1 MITVDQG
8 GNVWFTTGF
17 GGQVAELPTG
27 QTTITTFCVST
38 SVLHPHI
45 SGVAVDGSGKVWFD
59 DSTNERI
66 GYLSPGQY
74 NNDCTTGVA
83 SGVTYTF
90 LPSASHPHDGL
101 IADSQ
106 SNIYFTEQFGLQLGK
121 IPVGTSLPPP
131 TDNYPPGPTAKTWH
145 FAEGRV
151 GGGFLE
157 YLTLGNPDPA
167 NDCLVDI
174 QYLLETGTP
183 VTKQVWIPHASRL
196 TESVN
201 TDLGHSATD
210 TGISVAAIV
219 NNDPI
224 SPCPGVVAERPMY
237 FNFHGDQSN
246 SDVVGA
252 TNTAQNFYFADVP
265 NGGGYSSFITIL
277 NPPGGQVAT
286 VTATYYANGS
296 QVGTQSVT
304 VNAGARG
311 TLAPAAIAGLPEHT
325 AAVVTS
331 TQPVVVE
338 RPTYFNNISGGIA
351 GTVTGASSVVGS
363 QSLQNQWFFAEGYAG
378 TSPSGGK
385 TQENLV
391 ISNLETTK
399 QPANVTI
406 NLEYINGVQHSFSIT
421 VQPRSQ
427 VIWNVNTNGTG
438 AASNEV
444 SAAITATGAGV
455 VVERQMY
462 FQYVHTLNGS
472 TLHVIGGTE
481 VTGQTGTYTSYSFAE
496 GYSNKGYNEW
506 LTLQNPNGSPQ
517 TLYLIMVN
525 GYGRLYT
532 QTISLGANTRYT
544 QDISALVLAHMVQP
558 GDDHRAYEVSMTVE
572 TLNGGFF
579 VAERP
584 MYSNTFGL
592 SSFPTQGGNDAF
604 GYPGN

>member
-1 MITVDQG
+1 
-8 GNVWFTTGF
+8 
-17 GGQVAELPTG
+17 
-27 QTTITTFCVST
+27 
-38 SVLHPHI
+38 
-45 SGVAVDGSGKVWFD
+45 
-59 DSTNERI
+59 
-66 GYLSPGQY
+66 
-74 NNDCTTGVA
+74 
-83 SGVTYTF
+83 
-90 LPSASHPHDGL
+90 
-101 IADSQ
+101 
-106 SNIYFTEQFGLQLGK
+106 
-121 IPVGTSLPPP
+121 
-131 TDNYPPGPTAKTWH
+131 
-145 FAEGRV
+145 
-151 GGGFLE
+151 
-157 YLTLGNPDPA
+157 
-167 NDCLVDI
+167 
-174 QYLLETGTP
+174 
-183 VTKQVWIPHASRL
+183 
-196 TESVN
+196 
-201 TDLGHSATD
+201 
-210 TGISVAAIV
+210 
-219 NNDPI
+219 
-224 SPCPGVVAERPMY
+224 MY

-252 TNTAQNFYFADVP
+252 TTTAQNFYFADVP

-277 NPPGGQVAT
+277 NPPGGQPT
-286 VTATYYANGS
+286 NVTATYYANGS

-311 TLAPAAIAGLPEHT
+311 TLAPSAVAGLPQHT

-338 RPTYFNNISGGIA
+338 RPTYFNSVSGGIA

-385 TQENLV
+385 TQEILV
-391 ISNLETTK
+391 ISNLDAAK

-406 NLEYINGVQHSFSIT
+406 NLEYINGVQHSFSLT

-462 FQYVHTLNGS
+462 FQYVHTLNGTS
-472 TLHVIGGTE
+472 LHVIGGTE

-506 LTLQNPNGSPQ
+506 LTLQNPNSSPQ

-525 GYGRLYT
+525 GYGRVYT

-584 MYSNTFGL
+584 MYSNTFGI

-604 GYPGN
+604 GYTGN